1 MSISR
6 HQAVGAYRRWE
17 PPAFGEA
24 QEPQPQPAETEA
36 APPAPPEPTVEA
48 APPSAPPPP
57 PQPEIQLPTA
67 AEIETM
73 FDDARRE
80 GYEAGLA
87 EGAEFAREQANR
99 LGGLADGLD
108 TALKQLDQEIADE
121 IVALAI
127 EVARQ
132 MVRRILA
139 ENPEEALVETVRA
152 ALNQLPQAQVRI
164 HVHPDDVAL
173 IRTYLAEQPTHL
185 HHQII
190 EDDSVTRGGCRLQA
204 PASEIDAT
212 VETRWRRILEGL
224 GHRGVSWDD
233 GK

>member
-1 MSISR
+1 MSVSR

-17 PPAFGEA
+17 PPAFGDA
-24 QEPQPQPAETEA
+24 QEPQADAPLPEA
-36 APPAPPEPTVEA
+36 APAAPEPATET
-48 APPSAPPPP
+48 PETEPPPA

-67 AEIETM
+67 AEIEAM

-80 GYEAGLA
+80 GHEAGFA
-87 EGAEFAREQANR
+87 EGAELARQQVAR
-99 LGGLADGLD
+99 LAGLADGLD
-108 TALKQLDQEIADE
+108 DAFRRLDQDVAEE
-121 IVALAI
+121 VVALAI

-132 MVRRILA
+132 MVRRTLA
-139 ENPEEALVETVRA
+139 ENPEEAVTETVRA

-173 IRTYLAEQPTHL
+173 VRSYLADQPTHL
-185 HHQII
+185 HHQIL
-190 EDDSVTRGGCRLQA
+190 EDDTVTRGGCRLQS

-224 GHRGVSWDD
+224 GRGDAHWEAA
-233 GK
+233 K

>member
-17 PPAFGEA
+17 PPAFGE
-24 QEPQPQPAETEA
+24 QEEPQLRPPETE
-36 APPAPPEPTVEA
+36 PAPSAPLEPAVEA
-48 APPSAPPPP
+48 APPPEPPPA

-67 AEIETM
+67 AEIEAM

-80 GYEAGLA
+80 GYEGGFA

-132 MVRRILA
+132 MVRRTLA

-173 IRTYLAEQPTHL
+173 IRAYLAEQPTHL

-190 EDDSVTRGGCRLQA
+190 EDESVTRGGCRLQA

-224 GHRGVSWDD
+224 GHRGTSWDD

>member
-24 QEPQPQPAETEA
+24 EEPQPQPAEAEPT
-36 APPAPPEPTVEA
+36 PPAPPEPAVEA
-48 APPSAPPPP
+48 APPSAPPPT

-132 MVRRILA
+132 MVRRTLA